1 MATYPINKISRYRA
15 LLYLLFFL
23 MPFTSSAQVNYIING
38 GFETYSR
45 CPYYWNQIKFAT
57 GWTAIDTINH
67 PPADSFGTPCAPDY
81 MNICAGANQYAGVPA
96 TGLYYHYPRT
106 GNGMVEMIMYNTS
119 TTFPYQRDYLQG
131 KLRTPLVSG
140 TQYCVTFY
148 VFLEQGAN
156 YAVNHIGAYFDNG
169 EIDTTQNCGYPQTT
183 HIPQVQTLS
192 IVTDTV
198 NWTKIEGS
206 FTATSNESYITIG
219 NFYDNAH
226 VLTSISNSN
235 GIGIDCGEYLID
247 DISVVAS
254 NTPAYAG
261 GWMYKTK
268 KDSLFIGRNEIVP
281 DCMWYRNG
289 LLIDTIHAGFWVKDT
304 VNTVYVVK
312 QSICGN
318 VKYDTAWVNIA
329 NTGVGSIGNASVYRI
344 YPNPASKEIM
354 IQCPNNTSTVGM
366 VVYDMSGRVMLR
378 RELTFV
384 NGEYRL
390 PIDLNSGM
398 YVVELV
404 GEDGVRSVQRLSVLQ
419 G

>member
-1 MATYPINKISRYRA
+1 MRAYQINIGSRNRMV
-15 LLYLLFFL
+15 LYLLLCL
-23 MPFTSSAQVNYIING
+23 MGNSVHAQVNYVQNG

-45 CPYYWNQIKFAT
+45 CPYEWDQIKFAT
-57 GWTAIDTINH
+57 GWTAIDTIDH
-67 PPADSFGTPCAPDY
+67 PPTDSFGTPCAPDY
-81 MNICAGANQYAGVPA
+81 LNTCAINNQYTGVPT
-96 TGLYYHYPRT
+96 TGYYYHYPRT
-106 GNGMVEMIMYNTS
+106 GNGMAQTMMYNIS

-131 KLRTPLVSG
+131 KLRAALISG
-140 TQYCVTFY
+140 RQYCVTFF
-148 VFLEQGAN
+148 VFLEQGSG
-156 YAVNHIGAYFDNG
+156 YAVNHLGAYFDNG
-169 EIDTTQNCGYPQTT
+169 QIDTTQNCGLPQTT

-192 IVTDTV
+192 IVKDTV

-226 VLTSISNSN
+226 VLTSVLNPS
-235 GIGIDCGEYLID
+235 GLAQVTAYYLVD
-247 DISVVAS
+247 DVSVVES

-289 LLIDTIHAGFWVKDT
+289 VLIDTVHAGFWVKDT

-329 NTGVGSIGNASVYRI
+329 TAGVASVGNESVYRI

-354 IQCPNNTSTVGM
+354 IQAPNNTSAVGM
-366 VVYDMSGRVMLR
+366 VVYDMSGRVMMR
-378 RELTFV
+378 KEIAFV

-404 GEDGVRSVQRLSVLQ
+404 GEDGVRSVQRLSVL
-419 G
+419 